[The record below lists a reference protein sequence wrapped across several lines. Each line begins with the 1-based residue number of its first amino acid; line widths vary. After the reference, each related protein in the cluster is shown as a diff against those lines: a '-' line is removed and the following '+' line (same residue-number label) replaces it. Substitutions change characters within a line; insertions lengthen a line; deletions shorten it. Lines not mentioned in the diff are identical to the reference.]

1 MEAHLETCEAC
12 AGEVEALRETA
23 DALERA
29 ATEARR
35 PPEELEQTEFI
46 DSSRSASSGSSVRA
60 AAVIA
65 ALVVG
70 GVAAADAALPGHPV
84 RSWLGEA
91 VEAVM
96 GTEEP
101 ASDRP
106 ARGGLSVAPEA
117 GALRVRITGA
127 PDGTPVTVRFTDEP
141 RASVSARGGTFRT
154 GSGLL
159 ELSAPARGEVR
170 VRVPRSASTLRVTA
184 NGRVLVE
191 KASGRLQVPGAG
203 PDSTPPVLR
212 FSVGGGGP

>member
-12 AGEVEALRETA
+12 AAEVEALRETA

-29 ATEARR
+29 ATEGRR
-35 PPEELEQTEFI
+35 PPEELRET
-46 DSSRSASSGSSVRA
+46 DLTASATNSSSSSLRA

-65 ALVVG
+65 ALLVG
-70 GVAAADAALPGHPV
+70 GVAAADAALPGHPI
-84 RSWLGEA
+84 RLWLGEA
-91 VEAVM
+91 VEAVT
-96 GTEEP
+96 GAGEP
-101 ASDRP
+101 AADRP

-127 PDGTPVTVRFTDEP
+127 PDGTPVMVRFTDEP

-159 ELSAPARGEVR
+159 ELDAPARGEVR
-170 VRVPRSASTLRVTA
+170 VRVPRSASALRVTA

-191 KASGRLQVPGAG
+191 KASGRLTVPGAG

-212 FSVGGGGP
+212 FSVEGGGR

>member
-1 MEAHLETCEAC
+1 M
-12 AGEVEALRETA
+12 EALRETA

-35 PPEELEQTEFI
+35 PPEALEQTEFG
-46 DSSRSASSGSSVRA
+46 DSATNSSSSSSLRA

-65 ALVVG
+65 ALLVG
-70 GVAAADAALPGHPV
+70 GVAAADAALPGHPI
-84 RSWLGEA
+84 RSWLGQA
-91 VEAVM
+91 VEAAF
-96 GTEEP
+96 GGAEP
-101 ASDRP
+101 EADRP
-106 ARGGLSVAPEA
+106 ARGGLTVAPEA
-117 GALRVRITGA
+117 GALRVRISGA
-127 PDGTPVTVRFTDEP
+127 PAGTPVVVRFTDEP

-191 KASGRLQVPGAG
+191 KASGRLTVPGAG

-212 FSVGGGGP
+212 FSVEGGGP

>member
-23 DALERA
+23 EALERA
-29 ATEARR
+29 ATETRR
-35 PPEELEQTEFI
+35 PPEELREADVTVPATN
-46 DSSRSASSGSSVRA
+46 SSSSLRA

-65 ALVVG
+65 ALLVG

-106 ARGGLSVAPEA
+106 ARSGLSVAPEA

-191 KASGRLQVPGAG
+191 KASGRLTVPGAG